1 MDGLKDLL
9 LVGYLDRSNSKTKS
23 VEKCAIRL
31 DRDNSIKIVI
41 DDNLAYNITK
51 IFSQF

>member
-1 MDGLKDLL
+1 MDGLEDLL
-9 LVGYLDRSNSKTKS
+9 LIGYLDRSNSKTKS
-23 VEKCAIRL
+23 VKKCAIRL

-51 IFSQF
+51 IFS